1 MRDVAG
7 LSERELA
14 RVRGR
19 LVRTATGSHGDWL
32 TNCCRHCSSPSA
44 SLAAI
49 GSIDFRFPSS
59 IKPRRYTSPPSTKNP
74 FHSPST

>member
-19 LVRTATGSHGDWL
+19 LVEFSEEMFDEGLEQKYDGQVLHALAL
-32 TNCCRHCSSPSA
+32 TLQR
-44 SLAAI
+44 
-49 GSIDFRFPSS
+49 
-59 IKPRRYTSPPSTKNP
+59 KPWPIWFVAQNDLGFGK
-74 FHSPST
+74 

>member
-19 LVRTATGSHGDWL
+19 LVEFSEGDVRFDAAEGSAPVG
-32 TNCCRHCSSPSA
+32 RGVSA
-44 SLAAI
+44 GFDVGWEAEVDRAD
-49 GSIDFRFPSS
+49 GGEAG
-59 IKPRRYTSPPSTKNP
+59 
-74 FHSPST
+74 

>member
-19 LVRTATGSHGDWL
+19 LVEFSEEMFASMRAEGS
-32 TNCCRHCSSPSA
+32 
-44 SLAAI
+44 AAL
-49 GSIDFRFPSS
+49 G
-59 IKPRRYTSPPSTKNP
+59 
-74 FHSPST
+74 